1 MKKLG
6 LMFLA
11 TFMFLMVLVPS
22 ASVFAAT
29 GTSVKTD
36 TSSAGSSKQST
47 KASDGTGQVPLVLP
61 TGDQAILQKVIGLQ
75 SAELTI
81 DPQKAGGKTGTEKLF
96 SGSNFNASG
105 FEKATSDSREI
116 ALKQFVDNIQV
127 SGMSDQSQQRVFDQ
141 MQSSNKEINR
151 VLVPM
156 VMDSTSADLYSA
168 MRVVAPFLPA
178 VRIAFGVGAILIT
191 LLLVGSTIV
200 DLVFIGLP
208 VAREAMSKG
217 KDGGGGG
224 SKPSFVTADAQSV
237 INETE
242 SNVGS
247 SGGGNGYKNAY
258 ILYFKRR
265 AITYIVLAFI
275 LLYLVVGELGGL
287 ISWLMSLG
295 DGIVAAGN

>member
-6 LMFLA
+6 VLFLA
-11 TFMFLMVLVPS
+11 TFMFLMVLAP
-22 ASVFAAT
+22 ATSVFAAT
-29 GTSVKTD
+29 GNALKTD
-36 TSSAGSSKQST
+36 TSSTGSSKQS
-47 KASDGTGQVPLVLP
+47 KQSQDGTGTVAVVLP
-61 TGDQAILQKVIGLQ
+61 EGDQKILEETISKQT
-75 SAELTI
+75 ANLTL
-81 DPQKAGGKTGTEKLF
+81 DPQKNGGKSGSANLF
-96 SGSNFNASG
+96 SGNNFNAAS

-141 MQSSNKEINR
+141 MQSGNKEINR

-178 VRIAFGVGAILIT
+178 VRIIFGVGAILIT

-217 KDGGGGG
+217 KDDGGGG

-247 SGGGNGYKNAY
+247 SGGNGGYKNAY

-287 ISWLMSLG
+287 ISWLMTLG
-295 DGIVAAGN
+295 DGLVAAGN